1 MATLGNY
8 VSALGGMAKE
18 AITGTA
24 KGLVGGL
31 KGAMIREAPGIAGV
45 YEFGK
50 DLNKRANSYAKMPA
64 GGTPPS
70 AGTSNTSS
78 PLGGFAQAV
87 SAVAGINQGNVIN
100 LEQVR
105 QLKQLN
111 DNVVNQSKLIAFQI
125 ADQKRKDQFAEETA
139 NEQAVRDDALLQ
151 AIKQIGSRDSSGKKS
166 SDDGRGG
173 SSSFLGKIGDLISDN
188 LGSII
193 GSIIGGYFGAKTG
206 VPGRVLGGIG
216 RGAAGQAAGSMAG
229 RAVPQ
234 IGMAGRAVPQIG
246 MAGRA
251 AASNIID
258 VEARVI
264 SSSAARGAL
273 AEGIG
278 TIVPMVLRFLTGPV
292 GLGIMA
298 AAGIGTYLYSKRDPD
313 KAAAASANSA
323 LKKLKNQ
330 PPETEGQFRK
340 VKITQDEAKVLLE
353 QRAEREKEAVEAEAK
368 AKTISEST
376 TATAEQ
382 KETAKK
388 FAEGRREAVDYDI
401 KPYGGL
407 DRIQKVAAGLPDPG
421 GAVSTSQ
428 YLDKMKGVE
437 SGGKN
442 IANPIGGTAG
452 GVYQITDSTWTGN
465 VTKMI
470 AAGDKR
476 FTKADLD
483 PKMKFNPEKARA
495 VAEFI
500 TNQNISGLKNGLR
513 KDPTETDVYMAWFLG
528 LGDNNSGAIQFLKAK
543 EKDPAQLAWKL
554 ASSNEDSDIINNN
567 AEIFYQKVSRD
578 PTTKKVLSKEGPRS
592 VQALYDLMK
601 SKVARFG
608 GTGDAVVI
616 ASTGSTSGNTTSAN
630 NEGNTKEKRPGTKVE
645 VNNKEVKDFYAKD
658 DSPFRTA
665 GGGLLFPPE
674 ASVPGNPPPSVPRN
688 PPPSVPGNPPP
699 SVPEKKS
706 TWMGQTDEWGNLATP
721 VATPTTRSL
730 SGGTKIAVKNAPI
743 KTEDDK
749 LRKVTENIAKQ
760 QGIDPKKSSATQ
772 TPTQK
777 QKETARLASIVKP
790 LYKSNT
796 DIINDTNQKFL
807 QGFKSTAT
815 RAFTQ
820 ILTKEFFPKGLG
832 VSYDQAK
839 RDDNYRGQQLQKIFG
854 TQAASQKFATGLLG
868 KTYGPMFAPLFNQMA
883 QGYLEVGSRIAGNA
897 IFQGIGK
904 LGAEEAQ
911 GIMGQV
917 LGNYAAGNKKL
928 ALEQLIFG
936 ASGGR
941 NNGGIAL
948 GMESL
953 FAKYGFNN
961 PTQGISYFAGGLAD
975 MATAPLANMLGG
987 DTTNGVRFD
996 NRTGKYYNR
1005 DGTESNAN
1013 EYAAAARQYGASIN
1027 QGPLFS
1033 VGNDNY
1039 SGRGQPG
1046 TTQMQG
1052 GVVQQGYGQ
1061 QYGSSP
1067 APGQFRVVAPTVNTI
1082 TGVTTAPTLAQAL
1095 GLTQQTVAGFSKE
1108 QLAVAEAQLDLAR
1121 IEGTKRAE
1129 EAKAKLISDAESR
1142 AQSLGLEKDSAEYNR
1157 MVAAASDRGNAIVT
1171 MEAAKYTVSGLSGQG
1186 KEGGGTAIQGTLK
1199 PGDPGYREGQLF
1211 QNPTGGGKLSF
1222 GQELGNFGFD
1232 VGKMMLGNKIS
1243 QSLGIKNPY
1252 AQMFANFAIQ
1262 KGLNYGFE
1270 ALKGTDL
1277 FKGMFGGPS
1286 SPASTWMGQTD
1297 EWGSLADAAGDVTD
1311 VVDAGSDIADVFSW
1325 FAADGG
1331 IATKTT
1337 PGVFGEAGAEA
1348 IIPLSNPTATKAL
1361 SSAMGTDKQLSALG
1375 DQTQLLSSIDNSLLT
1390 ISGKSAGSGTNIGGG
1405 SLSSSGSSY
1414 MMSGGLGGVWN
1425 PTATT
1430 SSGLK
1435 PGVNAGKP
1443 GAPSTMDIVGSIAT
1457 SLVKS
1462 YVVKTAIGA
1471 ALNLAVPG
1479 TTAALAAGFE
1489 GGIMAGV
1496 SNAVGMVPQFLSAA
1510 GTNISSALGL
1520 GEGVGVL
1527 ASGASSVASA
1537 LGATEV
1543 AAAFASEGLMA
1554 GLAAMGP
1561 VGWAGLAVV
1570 GVAAALGYGG
1580 GGGGGSA
1587 PPPKEPK
1594 FHAAIYVTG
1603 NNNIDAIAPVYETV
1617 DYHAVPDVYKTIA
1630 YGLLRVAFNAAKA
1643 AESVTKMAPP
1653 FDYLYIKVE
1662 YNRISLCWGKGAPNA
1677 NTLATSDANQVGSW
1691 GPPSKEQ
1698 NLNAVASDIVD
1709 LINKEFKK
1717 TANAQQLTKLD
1728 TAAKALGNMTLDQL
1742 SSGLIQDLKTGEF
1755 KLDKSVEKGIYA
1767 NNVAESN
1774 RIGSLI
1780 NASSTHAGYVSTGT
1794 SAEYD
1799 ADGNLIKEGTTG
1811 GTPMIWSMKDNA
1823 YVDATRSP
1831 GALLLDAQ
1839 GRPVYDI
1846 PGTSAG
1852 LTAEDFGG
1860 TDVVGIDR
1868 PANLYSPTTGSVTSG
1883 SGSGGTVISAPS
1895 NTKIDNSA
1903 VNNFYNTPS
1912 NSLDMLRNTGPK

>member
-8 VSALGGMAKE
+8 GAALGGMAKE

-31 KGAMIREAPGIAGV
+31 KGAMIREAPGIAGA
-45 YEFGK
+45 YAFGK
-50 DLNKRANSYAKMPA
+50 DLNKRANSQSSSPRMS
-64 GGTPPS
+64 GVNSPS
-70 AGTSNTSS
+70 PSLSQTSPGASS
-78 PLGGFAQAV
+78 PLGGLPQAV
-87 SAVAGINQGNVIN
+87 SLVAEQHKSNVIN
-100 LEQVR
+100 LEEVR

-111 DNVVNQSKLIAFQI
+111 ANVINQSKLISFNVE
-125 ADQKRKDQFAEETA
+125 DTKRKNVFAEEVA
-139 NEQAVRDDALLQ
+139 NEQAIRDDKLLDAINKLGEKIENLGGVGGGKKTDGEGAGGLASVAGQVAAATAGGFLKDALKWMGGAIISAISAGWVLLRTSFFSFARSLVLSAALRFGGGMALGGAAAVAAPALATGALAAAIVAGLAALLWPRNAGAATGKSADTITGRDA
-151 AIKQIGSRDSSGKKS
+151 AIDPEGAARRRAAEDATQKRVPSRKFVGDNKKWYEKRADIEAKWDEKYGKTHDPETGLLKDPKATTIYNPPAAGKVSSNFGEKRKDATGKDVTHQGVDIAMAVGTDVRPIAPGKVTKVVA
-166 SDDGRGG
+166 GG
-173 SSSFLGKIGDLISDN
+173 
-188 LGSII
+188 
-193 GSIIGGYFGAKTG
+193 A
-206 VPGRVLGGIG
+206 
-216 RGAAGQAAGSMAG
+216 GAAGTYVQVTHPDGK
-229 RAVPQ
+229 
-234 IGMAGRAVPQIG
+234 
-246 MAGRA
+246 
-251 AASNIID
+251 
-258 VEARVI
+258 I
-264 SSSAARGAL
+264 SEYMHLSQAL
-273 AEGIG
+273 AKVDDEVTPASVIG
-278 TIVPMVLRFLTGPV
+278 KSGGAKGDVGSGSSTGPHLHLQLKTSSGEPV
-292 GLGIMA
+292 DPTSLPGL
-298 AAGIGTYLYSKRDPD
+298 
-313 KAAAASANSA
+313 
-323 LKKLKNQ
+323 
-330 PPETEGQFRK
+330 
-340 VKITQDEAKVLLE
+340 
-353 QRAEREKEAVEAEAK
+353 
-368 AKTISEST
+368 
-376 TATAEQ
+376 
-382 KETAKK
+382 
-388 FAEGRREAVDYDI
+388 
-401 KPYGGL
+401 
-407 DRIQKVAAGLPDPG
+407 AGL
-421 GAVSTSQ
+421 T
-428 YLDKMKGVE
+428 KGE
-437 SGGKN
+437 
-442 IANPIGGTAG
+442 
-452 GVYQITDSTWTGN
+452 
-465 VTKMI
+465 
-470 AAGDKR
+470 
-476 FTKADLD
+476 
-483 PKMKFNPEKARA
+483 
-495 VAEFI
+495 
-500 TNQNISGLKNGLR
+500 
-513 KDPTETDVYMAWFLG
+513 
-528 LGDNNSGAIQFLKAK
+528 
-543 EKDPAQLAWKL
+543 
-554 ASSNEDSDIINNN
+554 
-567 AEIFYQKVSRD
+567 KVSPAD
-578 PTTKKVLSKEGPRS
+578 NTPKV
-592 VQALYDLMK
+592 
-601 SKVARFG
+601 
-608 GTGDAVVI
+608 TGA
-616 ASTGSTSGNTTSAN
+616 AN
-630 NEGNTKEKRPGTKVE
+630 NPNNKNTKEKRPGTKVE
-645 VNNKEVKDFYAKD
+645 VNNKEVQDFYAEGKLP
-658 DSPFRTA
+658 SRTK

-674 ASVPGNPPPSVPRN
+674 ANVPKKPPEA
-688 PPPSVPGNPPP
+688 

-706 TWMGQTDEWGNLATP
+706 TWMGQTDEWGSLATP

-777 QKETARLASIVKP
+777 QRETARLASIVKP

-796 DIINDTNQKFL
+796 QLINETNQKFL
-807 QGFKSTAT
+807 QAFKSTAT

-820 ILTKEFFPKGLG
+820 ILTKELLPNGVG
-832 VSYDQAK
+832 VSYKTAQQES
-839 RDDNYRGQQLQKIFG
+839 NYRGQQLQKIFG

-883 QGYLEVGSRIAGNA
+883 QGYLEVGSRIAGKA
-897 IFQGIGK
+897 IFQGIGG
-904 LGAEEAQ
+904 LGAEETM
-911 GIMGQV
+911 GLTGQV
-917 LGNYAAGNKKL
+917 LGNYAAGKKQL
-928 ALEQLIFG
+928 AFEQLLFG
-936 ASGGR
+936 MSGGR
-941 NNGGIAL
+941 KGGGIAL
-948 GMESL
+948 GPETL
-953 FAKYGFNN
+953 LAKYGFDN
-961 PTQGISYFAGGLAD
+961 PAQGISYFAGGLAD
-975 MATAPLANMLGG
+975 MATAPLANLLGG
-987 DTTNGVRFD
+987 DTTNGVTFNPRA
-996 NRTGKYYNR
+996 NNGQGGYINR
-1005 DGTESNAN
+1005 DGTAATPAQ
-1013 EYAAAARQYGASIN
+1013 YAAAARQYGASIN

-1033 VGNDNY
+1033 VANDNFGGSRQAGY
-1039 SGRGQPG
+1039 NPYE
-1046 TTQMQG
+1046 TTQMRG
-1052 GVVQQGYGQ
+1052 GPNSVVQGYGQ
-1061 QYGSSP
+1061 QYGSTP
-1067 APGQFRVVAPTVNTI
+1067 APGQFRVVAPTVNSI
-1082 TGVTTAPTLAQAL
+1082 TGVSTAPTMAQAF
-1095 GLTQQTVAGFSKE
+1095 GLTPQQQAGLSKE
-1108 QLAVAEAQLDLAR
+1108 QLEVQQAQLDLAR

-1129 EAKAKLISDAESR
+1129 EAKAKLVSDAESR
-1142 AQSLGLEKDSAEYNR
+1142 AQALGLEKDSAEYNR
-1157 MVAAASDRGNAIVT
+1157 MVAAASDRGNAMVT
-1171 MEAAKYTVSGLSGQG
+1171 MEAAKYTVSGLSGQA
-1186 KEGGGTAIQGTLK
+1186 KEGGGTELRN
-1199 PGDPGYREGQLF
+1199 PGDSLQLGDKGYVSGQLF
-1211 QNPTGGGKLSF
+1211 QKNLAG
-1222 GQELGNFGFD
+1222 ELGIGKEIGNFAFD
-1232 VGKMMLGNKIS
+1232 MGKNMLGKQLTQN
-1243 QSLGIKNPY
+1243 IKNPY
-1252 AQMFANFAIQ
+1252 MQMIANFAIQ
-1262 KGLNYGFE
+1262 KGLNKGVDWLFDSKGGGFDFG
-1270 ALKGTDL
+1270 K
-1277 FKGMFGGPS
+1277 MFSGPS
-1286 SPASTWMGQTD
+1286 STWMGQTD
-1297 EWGSLADAAGDVTD
+1297 EWGSLANAAGDVTD
-1311 VVDAGSDIADVFSW
+1311 VATAGSDIGDFADLFDW
-1325 FAADGG
+1325 FADGG
-1331 IATKTT
+1331 IATKAT

-1457 SLVKS
+1457 SMAKS
-1462 YVVKTAIGA
+1462 YVIKTAIGA

-1496 SNAVGMVPQFLSAA
+1496 SNAVGMVPGFVSAA

-1630 YGLLRVAFNAAKA
+1630 YGLLRVAFNTAKA
-1643 AESVTKMAPP
+1643 AEQVTKMASP

-1823 YVDATRSP
+1823 YVDATKSP

-1903 VNNFYNTPS
+1903 VNNFYNNVS
-1912 NSLDMLRNTGPK
+1912 NSLDMLRSTGPK